1 MLPEAYSPEAKQ
13 RAAMSADQFIAANKP
28 EIREQQTDTGRRFVS
43 ITPQGATVVPGS
55 EVGLQPQ
62 IKEQETPTGR
72 RFVSVTPQGAVAVPG
87 SEVNM
92 PQGFE
97 FKMDKDGAPFAL
109 GKRDGILYPIVNGVP
124 VIPGTSTPA
133 PGVTLPGAAPAAAA
147 PAAAAPAAGAPAQR
161 GASATD
167 MPTITRQIFTGEGTG
182 RNPLS
187 TARDPF
193 QMINSTFVGMFR
205 QMYPEQARG
214 KTDQEIV
221 AMRTPELSAQM
232 GPVLIQ
238 QNARA
243 LSNAGITPNAGNV
256 YLAHFLGVKG
266 ALDAFRANPNTPA
279 IDVVGEAAVKAS

>member
-1 MLPEAYSPEAKQ
+1 MVDYSSSLPQLQQFQAPNLLAIAGQGQQMQANAMLMQEKMRGMAESNALRDLIGKGVDFTTPEGQRALLAVAPNAAPQLIKTQLEIAGQQRANEKAVAELAVKRIAYHRDLLPNVNDQNTWAAWRAGTLKDLPGAASMLPEAYSPEAKQ

-124 VIPGTSTPA
+124 VIPGKPL
-133 PGVTLPGAAPAAAA
+133 LP
-147 PAAAAPAAGAPAQR
+147 
-161 GASATD
+161 
-167 MPTITRQIFTGEGTG
+167 
-182 RNPLS
+182 L
-187 TARDPF
+187 
-193 QMINSTFVGMFR
+193 
-205 QMYPEQARG
+205 
-214 KTDQEIV
+214 
-221 AMRTPELSAQM
+221 
-232 GPVLIQ
+232 
-238 QNARA
+238 
-243 LSNAGITPNAGNV
+243 
-256 YLAHFLGVKG
+256 
-266 ALDAFRANPNTPA
+266 
-279 IDVVGEAAVKAS
+279 